1 MGVSYIPVARIGEL
15 TPGAMKEVDL
25 GGRQVLLAFA
35 EGKYYAFARQCP
47 HEEAD
52 LKEAG
57 QLFNVNGP
65 QIRCNNHSY
74 CFDLKTGDCT
84 LPKGG
89 APLTVLPTEERGEE
103 ICIRLEW

>member
-1 MGVSYIPVARIGEL
+1 MGVSYIPVARIGDL
-15 TPGAMKEVDL
+15 NAGAMKEVDL
-25 GGRQVLLAFA
+25 GGRQVLLAFV

-57 QLFNVNGP
+57 QLLNGA